1 MGVNLEN
8 RHLRR
13 QHQQQPTSGWS
24 RRPDVGRLDQP
35 VRIYTLGRFSIQL
48 EGHPLYGKQV
58 RQGRPVELLQA
69 LISLGGRDV
78 GLDTLAQALWPD
90 TDGDLARNNV
100 EVTLHRLRRLFG
112 VKNLLLLHDQRLSLN
127 SGLGW
132 VDAWSFER
140 LVNHAERLLPL
151 AADPVMVRQLAR
163 VGERLMAL
171 YQGNFLER
179 ETTSTWPLRLR
190 ERLRSK
196 LMRHILGIGRVWERV
211 GEWERAATYY
221 RRGLEIDPLTEAL
234 YQRLMICCRETGHY
248 GDAIA
253 AYLRCETMLA
263 SHFDI
268 KPSPATQSLFCA
280 LKR

>member
-1 MGVNLEN
+1 MGVNLES

-13 QHQQQPTSGWS
+13 QYQQQPISGWS
-24 RRPDVGRLDQP
+24 RRPDAGRVDLP

-48 EGHPLYGKQV
+48 HGHALYS
-58 RQGRPVELLQA
+58 RQARQRRPVEMLQA
-69 LISLGGRDV
+69 LIALGGRDV
-78 GLDTLAQALWPD
+78 GIDMLAHALWPD
-90 TDGDLARNNV
+90 SDGDLARNNL

-112 VKNLLLLHDQRLSLN
+112 VKHLFTLHDQRLSLN

-140 LVNHAERLLPL
+140 LVNHADRLLPQ
-151 AADPVMVRQLAR
+151 AGNPEVVRQLVR

-179 ETTSTWPLRLR
+179 ETTSTWSLSFR

-196 LMRHILGIGRVWERV
+196 LMRHILGFGRVWEEI
-211 GEWERAATYY
+211 GDWERAASYY

-234 YQRLMICCRETGHY
+234 YQRLIICCRETGQH
-248 GDAIA
+248 GDAMT
-253 AYLRCETMLA
+253 AYQRCQTLLA
-263 SHFDI
+263 QHFGI
-268 KPSPATQSLFCA
+268 QPSPITQTLYSSL
-280 LKR
+280 KP